1 MSPAKVQKEH
11 PDKACVGVPRYPAV
25 QHCEALLFI
34 MHRSLYK
41 SSSSRALNSDPLGVK
56 DVSVWGCVLRLLFAS
71 PPFPSRSFRG
81 TLQKHH
87 CCILLFSDCV
97 FISSALENKLFME
110 H

>member
-56 DVSVWGCVLRLLFAS
+56 DVSVWGYVLRLLFAS
-71 PPFPSRSFRG
+71 PLSPHAPSEERCRSTIAAFSCF
-81 TLQKHH
+81 Q
-87 CCILLFSDCV
+87 IVFSSPLL
-97 FISSALENKLFME
+97 
-110 H
+110 